1 MDAINLVF
9 KPLDTPI
16 YRDKLTILIDEPY
29 GDTEKR
35 RLNNFRSEH
44 PRLDKNKQIYVL
56 PVKALEE
63 YYPDRWKNL
72 GLGKLVWAERVAKE
86 ITKDEFE
93 KKMSVVYNAIN
104 QCWDR
109 AYINNQVNPIPSS
122 SAPPCS

>member
-1 MDAINLVF
+1 MIRSPRAVLKERAGTLNH
-9 KPLDTPI
+9 
-16 YRDKLTILIDEPY
+16 RLIGQSVKVLRAHD
-29 GDTEKR
+29 
-35 RLNNFRSEH
+35 LARSEH